1 MLNVTHMA
9 ALLVRLLPLIHV
21 LSQHHLVL
29 RVSNIARAI
38 KYKPNVQCWEK
49 YPGASWG
56 CCLPEVCFCYK
67 KEMWL
72 GSTHQAV
79 REGCSLGSERK
90 SWVSLEIC
98 LILPPPHSST
108 PLFLSTSS
116 SPLFMFEV
124 TRHKPEMGTGVSEAE
139 CVGLCWKWRAVIPA
153 HAFGIWRY
161 TASSAYALCGFQG
174 DDSSR
179 QGSPL
184 LFFFVM
190 PSIYSAKCERQEG
203 RSISSW
209 YLGRIPFSFPLPAP
223 SCIVETETFLWET
236 LHLWHNSMIFNPI
249 SSAFFSPSLSSHN
262 SQAVW
267 DYQYN

>member
-21 LSQHHLVL
+21 LSQRHLVL

-72 GSTHQAV
+72 VSTHQAV
-79 REGCSLGSERK
+79 REGCSLGGERK

-153 HAFGIWRY
+153 HAFGD
-161 TASSAYALCGFQG
+161 TPPLQPMLCV
-174 DDSSR
+174 DSK
-179 QGSPL
+179 GMIHPDKGAHCF
-184 LFFFVM
+184 FFFVM

-203 RSISSW
+203 RSISS
-209 YLGRIPFSFPLPAP
+209 
-223 SCIVETETFLWET
+223 
-236 LHLWHNSMIFNPI
+236 
-249 SSAFFSPSLSSHN
+249 
-262 SQAVW
+262 
-267 DYQYN
+267 

>member
-1 MLNVTHMA
+1 MCNAGKNTQEHPGDAVFQKYVSVIRRRCGQDPHT
-9 ALLVRLLPLIHV
+9 RL
-21 LSQHHLVL
+21 
-29 RVSNIARAI
+29 
-38 KYKPNVQCWEK
+38 CE
-49 YPGASWG
+49 
-56 CCLPEVCFCYK
+56 
-67 KEMWL
+67 
-72 GSTHQAV
+72 
-79 REGCSLGSERK
+79 EGCSLGNERK

-184 LFFFVM
+184 LFFLM

-203 RSISSW
+203 RSISS
-209 YLGRIPFSFPLPAP
+209 
-223 SCIVETETFLWET
+223 
-236 LHLWHNSMIFNPI
+236 
-249 SSAFFSPSLSSHN
+249 
-262 SQAVW
+262 
-267 DYQYN
+267 

>member
-21 LSQHHLVL
+21 LSQRHLVL

-67 KEMWL
+67 EMRP

-184 LFFFVM
+184 LFFFN
-190 PSIYSAKCERQEG
+190 AK
-203 RSISSW
+203 
-209 YLGRIPFSFPLPAP
+209 
-223 SCIVETETFLWET
+223 
-236 LHLWHNSMIFNPI
+236 HLLCKM
-249 SSAFFSPSLSSHN
+249 
-262 SQAVW
+262 
-267 DYQYN
+267 

>member
-21 LSQHHLVL
+21 LSQRHLVL

-67 KEMWL
+67 EMRP

-184 LFFFVM
+184 LFFFCN
-190 PSIYSAKCERQEG
+190 AK
-203 RSISSW
+203 
-209 YLGRIPFSFPLPAP
+209 
-223 SCIVETETFLWET
+223 
-236 LHLWHNSMIFNPI
+236 HLLCKM
-249 SSAFFSPSLSSHN
+249 
-262 SQAVW
+262 
-267 DYQYN
+267 

>member
-21 LSQHHLVL
+21 LSQRHLVL

-67 KEMWL
+67 EMRP

-98 LILPPPHSST
+98 LILPPPPCFSPRAPRLCLCSRWQDT
-108 PLFLSTSS
+108 NQKWEWEWARLSVWGCAGS
-116 SPLFMFEV
+116 
-124 TRHKPEMGTGVSEAE
+124 G
-139 CVGLCWKWRAVIPA
+139 GLWFQ
-153 HAFGIWRY
+153 HMHLAFGD
-161 TASSAYALCGFQG
+161 TPPLQPMLCV
-174 DDSSR
+174 DSK
-179 QGSPL
+179 GMIHPDKGAHC
-184 LFFFVM
+184 FFFCN
-190 PSIYSAKCERQEG
+190 AKHLLCKM
-203 RSISSW
+203 
-209 YLGRIPFSFPLPAP
+209 
-223 SCIVETETFLWET
+223 WET
-236 LHLWHNSMIFNPI
+236 RGKVHFFLIFGKNSLLLPTPCPI
-249 SSAFFSPSLSSHN
+249 LRSWDRDFPMRNFAF
-262 SQAVW
+262 VT
-267 DYQYN
+267 

>member
-21 LSQHHLVL
+21 LSQRHLVL

-79 REGCSLGSERK
+79 WEGCSLGSERK

-98 LILPPPHSST
+98 LILPPPPCFSPRAPRLCLCSRWQDT
-108 PLFLSTSS
+108 NQKWEREWARLSVWGCAGS
-116 SPLFMFEV
+116 
-124 TRHKPEMGTGVSEAE
+124 G
-139 CVGLCWKWRAVIPA
+139 GLWFQ
-153 HAFGIWRY
+153 HMHLAFGD
-161 TASSAYALCGFQG
+161 TPPLQPMLCV
-174 DDSSR
+174 DSK
-179 QGSPL
+179 GMIHPDKGAHC
-184 LFFFVM
+184 FFF
-190 PSIYSAKCERQEG
+190 
-203 RSISSW
+203 
-209 YLGRIPFSFPLPAP
+209 L
-223 SCIVETETFLWET
+223 
-236 LHLWHNSMIFNPI
+236 
-249 SSAFFSPSLSSHN
+249 
-262 SQAVW
+262 
-267 DYQYN
+267 

>member
-67 KEMWL
+67 EMRP

-98 LILPPPHSST
+98 LILPPPPCFSPRAPRLCLCSRWQDT
-108 PLFLSTSS
+108 NQKWEWEWARLSVWGCAGS
-116 SPLFMFEV
+116 
-124 TRHKPEMGTGVSEAE
+124 G
-139 CVGLCWKWRAVIPA
+139 GLWFQ
-153 HAFGIWRY
+153 HMHLAFGD
-161 TASSAYALCGFQG
+161 TPPLQPMLCV
-174 DDSSR
+174 DSK
-179 QGSPL
+179 GMIHPDKGAHC
-184 LFFFVM
+184 FFFCN
-190 PSIYSAKCERQEG
+190 AKHLLCKM
-203 RSISSW
+203 
-209 YLGRIPFSFPLPAP
+209 
-223 SCIVETETFLWET
+223 WET
-236 LHLWHNSMIFNPI
+236 RGKVHFFLIFGKNSLLLPTPCPILHSWDRDFPMRNF
-249 SSAFFSPSLSSHN
+249 AF
-262 SQAVW
+262 VT
-267 DYQYN
+267 